1 MLDRLPHLIDPIAF
15 ADKQRTLQ
23 GQIPLA
29 KLSRLADK
37 LLDSNGQVEISLSFS
52 KEGRLS
58 VVRGHIKTT
67 LTLECR
73 TCLGS
78 LSLPLALDVNL
89 AVVHSLEQAER
100 LSGEYEPLM
109 IKEEKIPLH
118 EVVEDELLLALP
130 DFPRHE
136 NECTPYVQTI
146 AIIKSV
152 ETNKTTEQQS
162 QSNNP
167 FSVLAKLKNI
177 GD

>member
-23 GQIPLA
+23 GQIPLI
-29 KLSRLADK
+29 KLSRLADM
-37 LLDSNGQVEISLSFS
+37 LLNDNGQVEIDLSFS
-52 KEGRLS
+52 KEGHLA
-58 VVRGHIKTT
+58 VVRGNIRTN
-67 LTLECR
+67 LALECR
-73 TCLGS
+73 ACSEVLN
-78 LSLPLALDVNL
+78 LPLDVKVNL
-89 AVVHSLEQAER
+89 AIVKSLEQAER

-109 IKEEKIPLH
+109 LEDEKIPLH
-118 EVVEDELLLALP
+118 ELVEDELLLALP

-136 NECTPYVQTI
+136 QECQPYEHSTG
-146 AIIKSV
+146 AIKD
-152 ETNKTTEQQS
+152 KTDNNQQS

>member
-29 KLSRLADK
+29 KLSRLADA
-37 LLDSNGQVEISLSFS
+37 LLDNKGQVEIDLSFS

-58 VVRGHIKTT
+58 VVRGHIKAD
-67 LTLECR
+67 LVLECR
-73 TCLGS
+73 TCLEAVN
-78 LSLPLALDVNL
+78 LPLELEVNL

-109 IKEEKIPLH
+109 LEEEKVPLH

-136 NECTPYVQTI
+136 NECKPYKQ
-146 AIIKSV
+146 A
-152 ETNKTTEQQS
+152 TEAVKPVANNNQQS
-162 QSNNP
+162 PSNNP